1 VAFLLPQQVVRRS
14 GRIPKEIPI
23 VLIGSDLAGKVF
35 SEPTK
40 TVLLSLHGA
49 GLLSR
54 NKLSPEQEMILRWPE
69 RNKEA
74 EIRVVGQIGED
85 SGVYT
90 YGVAF
95 FDSVVNFWEM
105 EFPPPTPEEQ
115 ELGVLTLVCN
125 VCQTFERVDDRSI
138 EADVVATNDGVLRY
152 CKRCGNSTIWKPGK
166 AGALPAVPVNAGAP
180 SAAPLQ
186 SPTPAPL
193 APPQRVSSPPASFS
207 EFGPANPASFPGAS
221 PPGTGGGSAYSAAS
235 PSDLIAGG
243 LPASA
248 SRISVTS
255 PFRPAQPYTPPPVS
269 SPSAGTSVLT
279 LPAGEKPSEK
289 SVSPAGKPLSPVQ
302 KSAQKSSVPGGI
314 NRRKYPRIR
323 VNYIALVRHAERGEE
338 FVQCED
344 VSRGGLRF
352 KSTSRYMEQ
361 TLIEVAAPYSSG
373 QAAIFVAA
381 RIVFVQELPEQN
393 LFRYGVQYLSSDKPR
408 GAF

>member
-1 VAFLLPQQVVRRS
+1 MATTLPQQVVRRS

-23 VLIGSDLAGKVF
+23 ILIGSDLAGKIF
-35 SEPTK
+35 SEETK

-54 NKLSPEQEMILRWPE
+54 HKLCPEQEMVLRWPE

-85 SGVYT
+85 SGVYR

-95 FDSVVNFWEM
+95 FDHVENFWEK
-105 EFPPPTPEEQ
+105 EFPPPTPKEQ

-125 VCQTFERVDDRSI
+125 VCQTFERVDEHSI

-152 CKRCGNSTIWKPGK
+152 CKRCGNSTIWKVGQP
-166 AGALPAVPVNAGAP
+166 GALPAASANVGASGAVPTHT
-180 SAAPLQ
+180 L
-186 SPTPAPL
+186 TPFPM
-193 APPQRVSSPPASFS
+193 APPQRVSSPPTLPPAFNS
-207 EFGPANPASFPGAS
+207 ENPAPSPGA
-221 PPGTGGGSAYSAAS
+221 PQPVGTSAYSAVM
-235 PSDLIAGG
+235 PSDLIVGG

-248 SRISVTS
+248 APASITS
-255 PFRPAQPYTPPPVS
+255 PFRAPPPYTPAGS
-269 SPSAGTSVLT
+269 SQSPTTPVLT
-279 LPAGEKPSEK
+279 LPATEKPAEK
-289 SVSPAGKPLSPVQ
+289 EASPQ
-302 KSAQKSSVPGGI
+302 KSTQKSGFLGV
-314 NRRKYPRIR
+314 NRRKYPRIK
-323 VNYIALVRHAERGEE
+323 VNYMGLVRHPERGEE

-344 VSRGGLRF
+344 ISRGGLRF

-361 TLIEVAAPYSSG
+361 TLMEVAAPYSSG

-408 GAF
+408 GAL

>member
-1 VAFLLPQQVVRRS
+1 MRRS
-14 GRIPKEIPI
+14 GRIPKQIPI

-54 NKLSPEQEMILRWPE
+54 HKLSPEQEMILRWPE

-74 EIRVVGQIGED
+74 EIRIVGQIGNDSDD

-95 FDSVVNFWEM
+95 FDHVENFWEM
-105 EFPPPTPEEQ
+105 EFPPPTSKEQ
-115 ELGVLTLVCN
+115 EFVVLTLVCN
-125 VCQTFERVDDRSI
+125 VCQTFERVDDHSI

-152 CKRCGNSTIWKPGK
+152 CKRCGNSTIWKVGQPG
-166 AGALPAVPVNAGAP
+166 AVPAVPASVGAP
-180 SAAPLQ
+180 SIAPSQ
-186 SPTPAPL
+186 PPMAVPM
-193 APPQRVSSPPASFS
+193 APPQRVASPPALPSGFS
-207 EFGPANPASFPGAS
+207 PAHFPGAS
-221 PPGTGGGSAYSAAS
+221 QLESGASAYSAAS
-235 PSDLIAGG
+235 PPDLVARGSPTSAARTSIT
-243 LPASA
+243 AS
-248 SRISVTS
+248 
-255 PFRPAQPYTPPPVS
+255 FRPPLPYKPAPGS
-269 SPSAGTSVLT
+269 SQSPTTSVLT
-279 LPAGEKPSEK
+279 LPAAAEKPAQETFS
-289 SVSPAGKPLSPVQ
+289 AAQKP
-302 KSAQKSSVPGGI
+302 AQKSGMPAV

-323 VNYIALVRHAERGEE
+323 VNYMALVRHAERGEE

-344 VSRGGLRF
+344 ISRGGLRF
-352 KSTSRYMEQ
+352 KSTRRYMEQ

-373 QAAIFVAA
+373 QAAIFLAA

-393 LFRYGVQYLSSDKPR
+393 LFRYGVQYLNTDRPR

>member
-1 VAFLLPQQVVRRS
+1 MAFLLLQQVVRRS

-23 VLIGSDLAGKVF
+23 VLIGSDLAGKIF

-54 NKLSPEQEMILRWPE
+54 HKLCPEQEMVLRWPE

-95 FDSVVNFWEM
+95 FDHVEHFWEM
-105 EFPPPTPEEQ
+105 EFPLPSPAEQ
-115 ELGVLTLVCN
+115 ELGMLTLVCS
-125 VCQTFERVDDRSI
+125 VCQTLERLDDQSI
-138 EADVVATNDGVLRY
+138 EADVVATNAGVLRY
-152 CKRCGNSTIWKPGK
+152 CKRCGNSTIWKLGQPGE
-166 AGALPAVPVNAGAP
+166 LPAVPANVGAP
-180 SAAPLQ
+180 S
-186 SPTPAPL
+186 T
-193 APPQRVSSPPASFS
+193 APPRTPMAVTIAPPRRVASPPAWPSGFS
-207 EFGPANPASFPGAS
+207 SASPVPFPGA
-221 PPGTGGGSAYSAAS
+221 PQPGSVDASAYSAAS
-235 PSDLIAGG
+235 PSDLVVG
-243 LPASA
+243 LPTPSRTSA
-248 SRISVTS
+248 TS
-255 PFRPAQPYTPPPVS
+255 PFRAPNPYTSAPGSLQSPTTPLQTVPAAAEKPAAS
-269 SPSAGTSVLT
+269 SP
-279 LPAGEKPSEK
+279 KF
-289 SVSPAGKPLSPVQ
+289 
-302 KSAQKSSVPGGI
+302 GGARV

-381 RIVFVQELPEQN
+381 RIVFVQELPEQS
-393 LFRYGVQYLSSDKPR
+393 LFRYGVEYISSPKPR
-408 GAF
+408 TAF

>member
-1 VAFLLPQQVVRRS
+1 MASSLPQQVVRRS

-23 VLIGSDLAGKVF
+23 ILIGSDLSGRIF
-35 SEPTK
+35 SEQTK

-54 NKLSPEQEMILRWPE
+54 HKLSPEQEMVLRWPE

-95 FDSVVNFWEM
+95 FDHVENFWEM
-105 EFPPPTPEEQ
+105 EFPPPTPQER
-115 ELGVLTLVCN
+115 ELGALTLICN
-125 VCQTFERVDDRSI
+125 VCQTSERVDDHSI

-152 CKRCGNSTIWKPGK
+152 CKRCGNSTIWKVGQP
-166 AGALPAVPVNAGAP
+166 GALPVVPAKASAP
-180 SAAPLQ
+180 SAAPRQ
-186 SPTPAPL
+186 PSTPAPM
-193 APPQRVSSPPASFS
+193 APPQRVASPPAIASGFN
-207 EFGPANPASFPGAS
+207 GADPAPLPAAPQPGNGA
-221 PPGTGGGSAYSAAS
+221 SAYSAAQ
-235 PSDLIAGG
+235 PSDLIVGQPA
-243 LPASA
+243 PASRT
-248 SRISVTS
+248 SITS
-255 PFRPAQPYTPPPVS
+255 PFRDPQPYAPPGS
-269 SPSAGTSVLT
+269 SQSPTTSVLT
-279 LPAGEKPSEK
+279 VPATE
-289 SVSPAGKPLSPVQ
+289 
-302 KSAQKSSVPGGI
+302 KSAQTSPLPGGKPAQKFGPSAV
-314 NRRKYPRIR
+314 NRRKYPRIK
-323 VNYIALVRHAERGEE
+323 VNYIGLVRHPERGEE

-344 VSRGGLRF
+344 ISRGGLRF

-393 LFRYGVQYLSSDKPR
+393 LFRYGVQYLHTDKPR

>member
-1 VAFLLPQQVVRRS
+1 MAFLLPQQVVRRS

-23 VLIGSDLAGKVF
+23 LLIGSDLTGRIF
-35 SEPTK
+35 SEQTK

-49 GLLSR
+49 GLLSQH
-54 NKLSPEQEMILRWPE
+54 KLSPEQEMVLRWPE

-95 FDSVVNFWEM
+95 FDHVENFWEM
-105 EFPPPTPEEQ
+105 EFPPPTPKEQ

-125 VCQTFERVDDRSI
+125 VCQTFERVDDHSI

-152 CKRCGNSTIWKPGK
+152 CKRCGNSTIWKVGQPG
-166 AGALPAVPVNAGAP
+166 AVPAVAANASAPP
-180 SAAPLQ
+180 SAPRHT
-186 SPTPAPL
+186 SMPPAM
-193 APPQRVSSPPASFS
+193 APPQRVASPPAFASGFN
-207 EFGPANPASFPGAS
+207 PANPAHFPSAPQPENVGAS
-221 PPGTGGGSAYSAAS
+221 VYSEAT
-235 PSDLIAGG
+235 PSDLVVG
-243 LPASA
+243 LPAPVT
-248 SRISVTS
+248 RVSVTS
-255 PFRPAQPYTPPPVS
+255 SFRTPQPHT
-269 SPSAGTSVLT
+269 SAGSLQSPAASVLT
-279 LPAGEKPSEK
+279 VSEATEKANGTQPSPVGKPS
-289 SVSPAGKPLSPVQ
+289 Q
-302 KSAQKSSVPGGI
+302 KSGPQGV
-314 NRRKYPRIR
+314 NRRKYPRIK

-408 GAF
+408 AAF

>member
-1 VAFLLPQQVVRRS
+1 MAMLLPQQVVRRS

-23 VLIGSDLAGKVF
+23 ILIGSDLAGKIF
-35 SEPTK
+35 SEQTK

-54 NKLSPEQEMILRWPE
+54 HKLSPEQEMVLRWPE

-74 EIRVVGQIGED
+74 EIRLVGQIGEN

-95 FDSVVNFWEM
+95 FDHVENFWEM
-105 EFPPPTPEEQ
+105 EFPPPTLKEQ

-125 VCQTFERVDDRSI
+125 VCQTFERVDDHSI

-152 CKRCGNSTIWKPGK
+152 CKRCGNSTIWKVGQPGV
-166 AGALPAVPVNAGAP
+166 LPAVPSNASPP
-180 SAAPLQ
+180 SALRSQRSVPV
-186 SPTPAPL
+186 PM
-193 APPQRVSSPPASFS
+193 APPQRVSSPPASELTPVS
-207 EFGPANPASFPGAS
+207 PASSQGAS
-221 PPGTGGGSAYSAAS
+221 HPRSDASAYSAATS
-235 PSDLIAGG
+235 SDFVAG
-243 LPASA
+243 LPAPA
-248 SRISVTS
+248 TRTSVTS
-255 PFRPAQPYTPPPVS
+255 PFRAAQPLKTELDS
-269 SPSAGTSVLT
+269 SQSPGASVLT
-279 LPAGEKPSEK
+279 LPPVAEKAKGTQPSPVEKPSLK
-289 SVSPAGKPLSPVQ
+289 FGPQGV
-302 KSAQKSSVPGGI
+302 
-314 NRRKYPRIR
+314 NRRKYPRIK

>member
-1 VAFLLPQQVVRRS
+1 MAFLLLQQVVRRS

-23 VLIGSDLAGKVF
+23 VLIGSDLAGKIF

-54 NKLSPEQEMILRWPE
+54 HKLCPEQEMVLRWPE

-95 FDSVVNFWEM
+95 FDHVEHFWEM
-105 EFPPPTPEEQ
+105 EFPRLSPTEQ
-115 ELGVLTLVCN
+115 EFGILTLVCN
-125 VCQTFERVDDRSI
+125 VCQTLVRLDDHSI
-138 EADVVATNDGVLRY
+138 EADVVATNAGVLRY
-152 CKRCGNSTIWKPGK
+152 CKRCGNSTIWKLGRP
-166 AGALPAVPVNAGAP
+166 GALPAVPANVAAP
-180 SAAPLQ
+180 STAPPQ
-186 SPTPAPL
+186 TPMAVTI
-193 APPQRVSSPPASFS
+193 APPQRVASPPAWPSGFS
-207 EFGPANPASFPGAS
+207 SASSVPFPGAS
-221 PPGTGGGSAYSAAS
+221 QPGSVGAPAYSAAS
-235 PSDLIAGG
+235 PSDLVAG
-243 LPASA
+243 LPAPA
-248 SRISVTS
+248 SRTSATS
-255 PFRPAQPYTPPPVS
+255 PFRSPNPYTSAPGSLQSPTTSLQTVPASPEKPAAS
-269 SPSAGTSVLT
+269 SPKFVEAR
-279 LPAGEKPSEK
+279 
-289 SVSPAGKPLSPVQ
+289 
-302 KSAQKSSVPGGI
+302 I

-393 LFRYGVQYLSSDKPR
+393 LLRYGVEYISSPKPR
-408 GAF
+408 TAF

>member
-1 VAFLLPQQVVRRS
+1 MAFLLPQQVVRRS

-23 VLIGSDLAGKVF
+23 VLIGSDLSGRIF
-35 SEPTK
+35 SEETK

-54 NKLSPEQEMILRWPE
+54 HKLSPEQEMVLRWPE
-69 RNKEA
+69 CNKEA

-95 FDSVVNFWEM
+95 FDHVENFWEM
-105 EFPPPTPEEQ
+105 EFPPPTPQEQ
-115 ELGVLTLVCN
+115 ELGALTLICN
-125 VCQTFERVDDRSI
+125 VCQTFERVDDHSI

-152 CKRCGNSTIWKPGK
+152 CKRCGNSTIWKVGQPG
-166 AGALPAVPVNAGAP
+166 AVPVVPAKASAP
-180 SAAPLQ
+180 SAAPRQ
-186 SPTPAPL
+186 PSMPTPM
-193 APPQRVSSPPASFS
+193 APPQRVASPPALAS
-207 EFGPANPASFPGAS
+207 GLNPANPAPFPVAPQPGSS
-221 PPGTGGGSAYSAAS
+221 PSPYSAAQ
-235 PSDLIAGG
+235 PSDLIVGQPA
-243 LPASA
+243 PASHA
-248 SRISVTS
+248 SITS
-255 PFRPAQPYTPPPVS
+255 LFRDPQPYAPSGS
-269 SPSAGTSVLT
+269 SQSPTTSVLM
-279 LPAGEKPSEK
+279 LPATENPAQRPPLPGAKPT
-289 SVSPAGKPLSPVQ
+289 Q
-302 KSAQKSSVPGGI
+302 KFGPSGI
-314 NRRKYPRIR
+314 NRRKYPRIK
-323 VNYIALVRHAERGEE
+323 VNYIGLVRHPERGEE

-344 VSRGGLRF
+344 ISRGGLRF

-393 LFRYGVQYLSSDKPR
+393 LFRYGVQYLHADRPR

>member
-1 VAFLLPQQVVRRS
+1 MRRS

-35 SEPTK
+35 SEETK

-54 NKLSPEQEMILRWPE
+54 HKLCPEQEMVLRWPE

-74 EIRVVGQIGED
+74 EIRVVGEIGED

-95 FDSVVNFWEM
+95 FDHVENFWEM
-105 EFPPPTPEEQ
+105 EFPPPTAKEQ

-125 VCQTFERVDDRSI
+125 VCQTVERVDDRSI

-152 CKRCGNSTIWKPGK
+152 CKRCGNSTIWKPGQP
-166 AGALPAVPVNAGAP
+166 GALPGVSANVSVPG
-180 SAAPLQ
+180 AAPLQ
-186 SPTPAPL
+186 PLTPMA
-193 APPQRVSSPPASFS
+193 APQRVSSPPTLA
-207 EFGPANPASFPGAS
+207 PAFN
-221 PPGTGGGSAYSAAS
+221 PPGQPSFQGVSQPGSGASAYSASS
-235 PSDLIAGG
+235 PSDLIVGG

-248 SRISVTS
+248 APTSITS
-255 PFRPAQPYTPPPVS
+255 PLRPAKPHIPTPGS
-269 SPSAGTSVLT
+269 SQSPTTSVLT
-279 LPAGEKPSEK
+279 LPAAENPTRKP
-289 SVSPAGKPLSPVQ
+289 AHKPGFSGV
-302 KSAQKSSVPGGI
+302 
-314 NRRKYPRIR
+314 NRRKYPRIK
-323 VNYIALVRHAERGEE
+323 VNYMGLVRHPERGEE

-344 VSRGGLRF
+344 ISRGGLRF

>member
-1 VAFLLPQQVVRRS
+1 MACHLPLQVVRRS

-23 VLIGSDLAGKVF
+23 VLIGSDLTGRVF
-35 SEPTK
+35 SEATK

-49 GLLSR
+49 GLLSCH
-54 NKLSPEQEMILRWPE
+54 KLSPEQEMVLRWPE

-95 FDSVVNFWEM
+95 FDHVENFWEM
-105 EFPPPTPEEQ
+105 EFPPPTPKEQ
-115 ELGVLTLVCN
+115 EFGVLTLVCN
-125 VCQTFERVDDRSI
+125 VCQTSERVDEHSI

-152 CKRCGNSTIWKPGK
+152 CKRCGNSTIWKVGRPG
-166 AGALPAVPVNAGAP
+166 AVPVGAGNA
-180 SAAPLQ
+180 SASSL
-186 SPTPAPL
+186 TPPKPPMPM
-193 APPQRVSSPPASFS
+193 APPQRVSSPPALASGLNS
-207 EFGPANPASFPGAS
+207 ANPTPLPGV
-221 PPGTGGGSAYSAAS
+221 PEPGTGSSSTYSAAP
-235 PSDLIAGG
+235 PSDLIVG
-243 LPASA
+243 LPTPA
-248 SRISVTS
+248 SRTSITS
-255 PFRPAQPYTPPPVS
+255 PFRAPLPYTPPGS
-269 SPSAGTSVLT
+269 SQSPATPVLT
-279 LPAGEKPSEK
+279 LPATEKPAEK
-289 SVSPAGKPLSPVQ
+289 GLSPQ
-302 KSAQKSSVPGGI
+302 KSTQKSGFLGV
-314 NRRKYPRIR
+314 NRRKYPRIK
-323 VNYIALVRHAERGEE
+323 VNYMGLVRHPERGEE

-344 VSRGGLRF
+344 ISRGGLRF

-393 LFRYGVQYLSSDKPR
+393 LFRYGVQYLNSEKPR

>member
-1 VAFLLPQQVVRRS
+1 MVRRS

-23 VLIGSDLAGKVF
+23 VLIGSDLAGRIF
-35 SEPTK
+35 SEQTK

-54 NKLSPEQEMILRWPE
+54 HKLSPEQEMILRWPE

-85 SGVYT
+85 SGAYR

-95 FDSVVNFWEM
+95 FDHVENFWEM

-115 ELGVLTLVCN
+115 ELGVVTLVCG
-125 VCQTFERVDDRSI
+125 VCQTLERVDDHSI

-152 CKRCGNSTIWKPGK
+152 CKRCGNSTIWKVGKPGMI
-166 AGALPAVPVNAGAP
+166 PAVSANANAPFGAP
-180 SAAPLQ
+180 PQ
-186 SPTPAPL
+186 PAL
-193 APPQRVSSPPASFS
+193 TIAPPQRVSSPPTLPAGFNPVGAASS
-207 EFGPANPASFPGAS
+207 PAPPQSGAS
-221 PPGTGGGSAYSAAS
+221 ASAYSASA
-235 PSDLIAGG
+235 PSDLVVG
-243 LPASA
+243 LPTPAARNSA
-248 SRISVTS
+248 TS
-255 PFRPAQPYTPPPVS
+255 YFRAPQPSTL
-269 SPSAGTSVLT
+269 SPGSLQSPGTSVLT
-279 LPAGEKPSEK
+279 LPETAEKPATAPTLPEGK
-289 SVSPAGKPLSPVQ
+289 SGQ
-302 KSAQKSSVPGGI
+302 KFGPSGV
-314 NRRKYPRIR
+314 NRRKYPRIK

-393 LFRYGVQYLSSDKPR
+393 LFRYGVQYLHADRPR

>member
-1 VAFLLPQQVVRRS
+1 MSFSLPRQVVRRS

-23 VLIGSDLAGKVF
+23 VLIGSDLSGRVF
-35 SEPTK
+35 SEETK

-54 NKLSPEQEMILRWPE
+54 HKLSPEQEMVLRWPE

-74 EIRVVGQIGED
+74 EVRVVGEIGED

-95 FDSVVNFWEM
+95 FDHVENFWEM
-105 EFPPPTPEEQ
+105 EFPPPTAKEQ

-125 VCQTFERVDDRSI
+125 VCQTVERVDDRSI

-152 CKRCGNSTIWKPGK
+152 CKRCGNSTIWKPGQP
-166 AGALPAVPVNAGAP
+166 GALPAVPANAGEP
-180 SAAPLQ
+180 
-186 SPTPAPL
+186 PAPRSQPSMP
-193 APPQRVSSPPASFS
+193 ASMAAPQRVSSPPALA
-207 EFGPANPASFPGAS
+207 PALN
-221 PPGTGGGSAYSAAS
+221 PPGQPSFQGVAQPGSGTSAYSASS
-235 PSDLIAGG
+235 PSDLIVGG

-248 SRISVTS
+248 APTSITS
-255 PFRPAQPYTPPPVS
+255 PFRPAKPHIPTPGS
-269 SPSAGTSVLT
+269 SQSPTTSVLA
-279 LPAGEKPSEK
+279 LPAAENPTRKP
-289 SVSPAGKPLSPVQ
+289 AHKPGFSGV
-302 KSAQKSSVPGGI
+302 
-314 NRRKYPRIR
+314 NRRKYPRIK
-323 VNYIALVRHAERGEE
+323 VNYMGLVRHPERGEE

-344 VSRGGLRF
+344 ISRGGLRF

>member
-1 VAFLLPQQVVRRS
+1 MASSLPKQVVRRS

-23 VLIGSDLAGKVF
+23 VLIGSDLSGRIF
-35 SEPTK
+35 SEETK

-54 NKLSPEQEMILRWPE
+54 YKLSPEQEMVLRWPD

-85 SGVYT
+85 SGLYR

-95 FDSVVNFWEM
+95 FDHVENFWEM
-105 EFPPPTPEEQ
+105 EFPPPTPKEQ

-125 VCQTFERVDDRSI
+125 VCQTFERVDDHSI

-152 CKRCGNSTIWKPGK
+152 CKRCGNSTIWKVGHP
-166 AGALPAVPVNAGAP
+166 GALPDVPANP
-180 SAAPLQ
+180 SAPPAAPPQ
-186 SPTPAPL
+186 PPSMM
-193 APPQRVSSPPASFS
+193 APPQRVSSPPTLAPTFNSRSQPSFQRAPQS
-207 EFGPANPASFPGAS
+207 GSDA
-221 PPGTGGGSAYSAAS
+221 SAYSAVS
-235 PSDLIAGG
+235 PSDLITGG
-243 LPASA
+243 IPAPAAPAS
-248 SRISVTS
+248 ITS
-255 PFRPAQPYTPPPVS
+255 PFRPAPPYTPAPNS
-269 SPSAGTSVLT
+269 SQSPSTSVLT
-279 LPAGEKPSEK
+279 IPAVEKPAQPPSSIDGRKPK
-289 SVSPAGKPLSPVQ
+289 SGFSGV
-302 KSAQKSSVPGGI
+302 
-314 NRRKYPRIR
+314 NRRKYPRIK
-323 VNYIALVRHAERGEE
+323 VNYLGLVRHPERGEE
-338 FVQCED
+338 FVHCED
-344 VSRGGLRF
+344 ISRGGLRF

-393 LFRYGVQYLSSDKPR
+393 LFRYGVQYQADKPR

>member
-1 VAFLLPQQVVRRS
+1 MRRS

-23 VLIGSDLAGKVF
+23 ILIGSDLAGKIF
-35 SEPTK
+35 SEETK

-49 GLLSR
+49 GLLSQH
-54 NKLSPEQEMILRWPE
+54 KLCPEQEMVLRWPE

-85 SGVYT
+85 SGVYR

-95 FDSVVNFWEM
+95 FDHVENFWEM
-105 EFPPPTPEEQ
+105 EFPPPTPKEQ
-115 ELGVLTLVCN
+115 ELGVLILVCN
-125 VCQTFERVDDRSI
+125 VCQTFERVDEHSI

-152 CKRCGNSTIWKPGK
+152 CKRCGNSTIWKVGQP
-166 AGALPAVPVNAGAP
+166 GALPAVPADTGGPAATRPQP
-180 SAAPLQ
+180 SV
-186 SPTPAPL
+186 SM
-193 APPQRVSSPPASFS
+193 APPLRVSSPPTLA
-207 EFGPANPASFPGAS
+207 PAFNPSSQPPFQGMPQPSSGAS
-221 PPGTGGGSAYSAAS
+221 PYSPAS
-235 PSDLIAGG
+235 PSDLIVGG
-243 LPASA
+243 IPTHAAPAS
-248 SRISVTS
+248 ITS
-255 PFRPAQPYTPPPVS
+255 PFRPTKPYTPTPQGS
-269 SPSAGTSVLT
+269 SQSPATSVLT
-279 LPAGEKPSEK
+279 VPATSEKP
-289 SVSPAGKPLSPVQ
+289 
-302 KSAQKSSVPGGI
+302 AQKPSSSANGHRQKTGFSGI
-314 NRRKYPRIR
+314 NRRKYPRIK

-373 QAAIFVAA
+373 QAAIFVPA
-381 RIVFVQELPEQN
+381 RIVYVQELPEQN